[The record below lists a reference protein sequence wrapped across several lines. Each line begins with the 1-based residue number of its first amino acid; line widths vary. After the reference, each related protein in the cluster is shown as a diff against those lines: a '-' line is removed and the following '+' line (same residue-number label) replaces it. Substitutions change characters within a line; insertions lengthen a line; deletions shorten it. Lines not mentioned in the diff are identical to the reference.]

1 MSLNVERLLNIPC
14 TVQRHSQTEDT
25 WGTPADTWTPDA
37 EPTKGWV
44 DLRGRTTESSEVPA
58 PADVQIDTVD
68 IFIVADPTVTG
79 RDRIDVDG
87 DGVFEILGP
96 PHTFT
101 HPRTLQQTHTACVGR
116 RIT

>member
-1 MSLNVERLLNIPC
+1 MNVDRLLNMAC
-14 TVQRHSQTEDT
+14 TVRRHSQTEDN
-25 WGTPADTWTPDA
+25 WGTPADTWTADA
-37 EPTKGWV
+37 ESTMCWV
-44 DLRGRTTESSEVPA
+44 DLRGRTTESSERPA
-58 PADVQIDTVD
+58 PADFQIDTVD

-79 RDRIDVDG
+79 RDRIDVAG
-87 DGVFEILGP
+87 DGLYEILGP